1 LLLRGGVSRK
11 GVPTVN
17 PTIIRKLAMP
27 CILGLTFCA
36 ASVSAQQSRAF
47 YITFNVPGS
56 TQTAPKAINNL
67 STVTGTYTDAKG
79 IHGFVREAL
88 GRITRF
94 DVSHG
99 TATTPLAINDDGL
112 IIGTYTDSSNVTHGF
127 LRHPEGAITRIDVTG
142 STGTELFG
150 INAFGAITGTAFT
163 SNGSECFVRS
173 PQGTITVFGPPNCQ
187 ATSINLFGTIVG
199 HTEPPTT
206 PGGPPPEILVVGFV
220 RSPAGVIT
228 YFTAPGTS
236 ANGTYALYLDAFG
249 GTAGFFQ
256 NSQDDSQNYL
266 ESPQGI
272 FTTITPPGASQ
283 TAAEIT
289 GLSELGAVVGNYTL
303 PNGGGEHGFVLNV
316 GSALKSFDF
325 PGAGTTPTGINVFGV
340 ITGSSGTSGILRV
353 PY

>member
-1 LLLRGGVSRK
+1 
-11 GVPTVN
+11 VN
-17 PTIIRKLAMP
+17 LTIVRKLAVP
-27 CILGLTFCA
+27 CILGLSFCA

-47 YITFNVPGS
+47 YISFNVPRS
-56 TQTAPKAINNL
+56 LQTSPKAINNL

-79 IHGFVREAL
+79 THGFVREAL
-88 GRITRF
+88 GSITRF
-94 DVSHG
+94 DVSHS
-99 TATTPLAINDDGL
+99 TATNPAAINDDGL

-127 LRHPEGAITRIDVTG
+127 LRHPEGNITRIDVAG

-163 SNGSECFVRS
+163 STGSECFVRS

-187 ATSINLFGTIVG
+187 ARSINLFGTILG
-199 HTEPPTT
+199 YTEPPNM
-206 PGGPPPEILVVGFV
+206 PGGPPPLILVVGFV

-236 ANGTYALYLDAFG
+236 SNGTYALYQDAFG

-256 NSQDDSQNYL
+256 NSLDDSQNYL
-266 ESPQGI
+266 ESPQGT

-283 TAAEIT
+283 TAAQIT
-289 GLSELGAVVGNYTL
+289 GLSELGAAVGNYTL
-303 PNGGGEHGFVLNV
+303 PNGGGEHGFVQNV
-316 GSALKSFDF
+316 RGTLTSFDF
-325 PGAGTTPTGINVFGV
+325 PGASTTPTGINVFGV
-340 ITGSSGTSGILRV
+340 ITGSSGTAGILRV